1 MQRSRGLNEHI
12 EAPESFCCHW
22 LIKLQPPLYPLR
34 REVSEGGETKQK
46 HFVLNVGAVSRV
58 GQLGSLMGFFSV
70 KMLVSFCFC
79 LIKAMGNI
87 VERGRHPRIPEV

>member
-1 MQRSRGLNEHI
+1 MLSLAHKVAASFVSAEEGSERGGV
-12 EAPESFCCHW
+12 
-22 LIKLQPPLYPLR
+22 R
-34 REVSEGGETKQK
+34 GTKQK

-70 KMLVSFCFC
+70 RLLVSFCFC
-79 LIKAMGNI
+79 SIKAMGNI